1 MSITKDASG
10 QKHIHLM
17 VGGKRVHR
25 RLPKGT
31 SAGDAK
37 RLEAQLRGVLGR
49 KQVKIPHDPA
59 MNTVMALYVEHAAKL
74 RSDTTSTH
82 HAQRI
87 GAWTDKYTASQAR
100 ECAAHI
106 IKDMA
111 GAYAPAT
118 INRSLA
124 TLKKGLALAWEH
136 NLTEENYGLRIKSL
150 PLNNKRE
157 VFLDP
162 DQVQAIAQHCS
173 PQAKAVIWAALLTGA
188 RRGELFLIRAEH
200 IGQDTIE
207 IPASHT
213 KTLKSRVIPIVP
225 ALRPWLDQFPLT
237 IKPEG
242 IKSAFRRAR
251 EAAGMPHVHF
261 HDLRHSC
268 ASILISLGVDLYTIS
283 KILGHSNVQTTQRYA
298 HLQVAQQRTALNKL
312 SHLVLNTDT
321 TTPPKRKKAA

>member
-1 MSITKDASG
+1 MSITTDAQG
-10 QKHIHLM
+10 QKHINLM
-17 VGGKRVHR
+17 VGGKRIHR
-25 RLPKGT
+25 RVPKGT
-31 SAGDAK
+31 TASDAK
-37 RLEAQLRGVLGR
+37 RLEAQLRGALGR
-49 KQVKIPHDPA
+49 KQVNIPHDPSMA
-59 MNTVMALYVEHAAKL
+59 TVMGIYITHASNL

-87 GAWTDKYTASQAR
+87 GAWTEKYTASQAR
-100 ECAAHI
+100 ECASHI
-106 IKDMA
+106 IKDMT
-111 GAYAPAT
+111 GNYAPAT

-124 TLKKGLALAWEH
+124 TLKKGLALAWEQ
-136 NLTEENYGLRIKSL
+136 NLTDENFGLRIKSL
-150 PLNNKRE
+150 PINNKRE
-157 VFLDP
+157 VFLSP
-162 DQVQAIAQHCS
+162 EEVQAIAKHCS
-173 PQAKAVIWAALLTGA
+173 QQAQAVIWAALLTGA

-200 IGQDTIE
+200 ISQDTIE

-298 HLQVAQQRTALNKL
+298 HLQVEQQRTALDKL
-312 SHLVLNTDT
+312 SQLVINSEK
-321 TTPPKRKKAA
+321 PQAKSKKAA

>member
-1 MSITKDASG
+1 MSITTDAQG
-10 QKHIHLM
+10 QKHINLM
-17 VGGKRVHR
+17 VGGKRIHR
-25 RLPKGT
+25 RVPKGT
-31 SAGDAK
+31 TASDAK
-37 RLEAQLRGVLGR
+37 RLEAQLRGALGR
-49 KQVKIPHDPA
+49 KQVNIPHDPS
-59 MNTVMALYVEHAAKL
+59 MTTVMGIYITHASNL

-87 GAWTDKYTASQAR
+87 GAWTEKYTASQAR
-100 ECAAHI
+100 ECASHI
-106 IKDMA
+106 IKDMT
-111 GAYAPAT
+111 GKYAPAT

-124 TLKKGLALAWEH
+124 TLKKGLALAWEQ
-136 NLTEENYGLRIKSL
+136 NLTDENYGLRIKSL
-150 PLNNKRE
+150 PINNKRE
-157 VFLDP
+157 VFLSP
-162 DQVQAIAQHCS
+162 EEVQAIAKHCS
-173 PQAKAVIWAALLTGA
+173 QQAQAVIWAALLTGA

-213 KTLKSRVIPIVP
+213 KTLKSRIIPIVP

-298 HLQVAQQRTALNKL
+298 HLQVEQQRTALDKL
-312 SHLVLNTDT
+312 SQLVINSEK
-321 TTPPKRKKAA
+321 PQAKSKKAA

>member
-1 MSITKDASG
+1 MSITTDAQG
-10 QKHIHLM
+10 QKHINLM
-17 VGGKRVHR
+17 VGGKRIHR
-25 RLPKGT
+25 RVPKGT
-31 SAGDAK
+31 TASDAK
-37 RLEAQLRGVLGR
+37 RLEAQLRGALGR
-49 KQVKIPHDPA
+49 KQVNIPHDPSMA
-59 MNTVMALYVEHAAKL
+59 TVMGIYITHASNL

-87 GAWTDKYTASQAR
+87 GAWTEKYTASQAR
-100 ECAAHI
+100 ECASHI
-106 IKDMA
+106 IKDMT
-111 GAYAPAT
+111 GNYAPAT

-124 TLKKGLALAWEH
+124 TLKKGLALAWEQ
-136 NLTEENYGLRIKSL
+136 NLTDENFGLRIKSL
-150 PLNNKRE
+150 PINNKRE
-157 VFLDP
+157 VFLSP
-162 DQVQAIAQHCS
+162 EEVQTIAKHCS
-173 PQAKAVIWAALLTGA
+173 QQAQAVIWAALLTGA
-188 RRGELFLIRAEH
+188 RRGELFLIRAKH

-268 ASILISLGVDLYTIS
+268 ASILISLGVDLYMIS

-298 HLQVAQQRTALNKL
+298 HLQVEQQRTALDKL
-312 SHLVLNTDT
+312 SQLVINSEK
-321 TTPPKRKKAA
+321 PQAKSKKAA